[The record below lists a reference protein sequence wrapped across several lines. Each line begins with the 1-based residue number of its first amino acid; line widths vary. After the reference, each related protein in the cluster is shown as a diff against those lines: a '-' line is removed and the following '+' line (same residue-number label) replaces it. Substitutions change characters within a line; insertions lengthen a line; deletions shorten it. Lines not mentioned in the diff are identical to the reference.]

1 MAVDDLKCHLV
12 LVVWDH
18 DMARRIAYL
27 TSFLHILR
35 VLERHKYNR
44 ISIVAYTR
52 SVLKHYMEA
61 AR

>member
-1 MAVDDLKCHLV
+1 
-12 LVVWDH
+12 
-18 DMARRIAYL
+18 MARRISYL
-27 TSFLHILR
+27 TSFLHILH

-44 ISIVAYTR
+44 ISKVAYTR